1 MQDTPIRTIDKITDS
16 ELEDC
21 FDGCTDIEM
30 VRRLVGECT
39 DEQGWIDSLDFGD
52 CFAPQIQGFIDAD
65 QGSEDYEEAWEANRQ
80 WGENIAENINDSL
93 SREEP
98 EEYQD

>member
-1 MQDTPIRTIDKITDS
+1 MQDTPIRTIDEITDS

-30 VRRLVGECT
+30 VRRLIGECT
-39 DEQGWIDSLDFGD
+39 DEQGWIDCLDFGD
-52 CFAPQIQGFIDAD
+52 CFAQQIQGFIDAD

-80 WGENIAENINDSL
+80 WGENIAENINDAL

-98 EEYQD
+98 EEYKD